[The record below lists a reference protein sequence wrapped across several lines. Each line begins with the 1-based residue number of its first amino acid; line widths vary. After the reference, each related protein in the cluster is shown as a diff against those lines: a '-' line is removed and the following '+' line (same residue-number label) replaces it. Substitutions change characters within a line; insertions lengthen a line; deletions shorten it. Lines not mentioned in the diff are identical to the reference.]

1 LDVEEGSALVGRAH
15 TQMLAHREKRPEAV
29 SYSGSGLFCVLQ
41 HPPSSRPTRIQ
52 PLLVDSIVNR
62 VKWKET
68 GVWGRYTE
76 LYFVWG
82 CMFRSVAGRQ
92 RVSIDAGHYVK
103 KPSHSKPNGSY
114 AGDEWL

>member
-1 LDVEEGSALVGRAH
+1 MATQSTINSKLYRLVKSHVTKFRTLTFNTIPHSLHSLDVEEGSALVGRAH

-41 HPPSSRPTRIQ
+41 HPPPPRTTRIQ

-62 VKWKET
+62 VKWKEP

-76 LYFVWG
+76 LYFV
-82 CMFRSVAGRQ
+82 
-92 RVSIDAGHYVK
+92 
-103 KPSHSKPNGSY
+103 
-114 AGDEWL
+114 